1 MPATTAPR
9 RYADPSRHAEEA
21 PQAASII
28 IPNLHSPH
36 LGVVLDALR
45 SQSVRPLEVIVV
57 GQDRYRL
64 AHEDSMVRIVATP
77 EPVSPALARNTGIA
91 YARGDI
97 CVFLDSDCVPG
108 HDWLERVLERH
119 WNGDTVVGGSIAL
132 LQQRYWERCDNIAC
146 LGAFLETA
154 PPGERPYLLSGN
166 MSIRT
171 ELIRRIGGFDPR
183 LHTGEDV
190 DLTFRL
196 RAMGIR
202 LYFEPGAAACHYT
215 TRHDARSVWAHMY
228 AWGCDWPAVADR
240 HRRLIGLS
248 AWDRLVRAVP
258 PLAAAAIP
266 ALALR
271 DAFGYYARQPELLRR
286 HWPTI
291 PGVIWARTGW
301 YAGVMRGRR

>member
-1 MPATTAPR
+1 MSATIQLLQGADPARYAEQAPR
-9 RYADPSRHAEEA
+9 
-21 PQAASII
+21 AASVI

-36 LGVVLDALR
+36 LGAVLDALR
-45 SQSVRPLEVIVV
+45 SQSVRPLEVLVV

-64 AHEDSMVRIVATP
+64 AREDGLVRIVTTP
-77 EPVSPALARNTGIA
+77 EPIRPALARNTGIA

-97 CVFLDSDCVPG
+97 CAFLDSDCVPRR
-108 HDWLERVLERH
+108 DWLERMLERH
-119 WNGDTVVGGSIAL
+119 RNGDVVVGGSIVVE
-132 LQQRYWERCDNIAC
+132 QQHYWERCDNIAC

-171 ELIRRIGGFDPR
+171 ALIRRVGGFDTR
-183 LHTGEDV
+183 LRTGEDV

-202 LYFEPGAAACHYT
+202 PSFEPGAAACHYT
-215 TRHDARSVWAHMY
+215 TRRDARSAWAHMY
-228 AWGCDWPAVADR
+228 AWGCDWPAVAER
-240 HRRLIGLS
+240 HRRLIGRS
-248 AWDRLVRAVP
+248 AWDRLVRAAP
-258 PLAAAAIP
+258 PLAATAIP

-286 HWPTI
+286 QWPTI

-301 YAGVMRGRR
+301 YAGVMRGQR